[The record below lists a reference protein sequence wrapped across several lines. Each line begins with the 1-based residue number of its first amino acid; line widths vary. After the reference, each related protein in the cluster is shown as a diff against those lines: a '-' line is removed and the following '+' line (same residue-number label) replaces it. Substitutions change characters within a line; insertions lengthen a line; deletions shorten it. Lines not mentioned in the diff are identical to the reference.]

1 MAENRVQGFVNLI
14 SCVLIPSIGEPIQI
28 GKLASEINIYQD
40 LNYPYMT
47 CDIVISDSV
56 GLFATMDRGAA
67 RQGGFTGQEILVLQ
81 YATGDKNER
90 SHAFLLHKVLTRG
103 DVKEKKEV
111 IVISGISIEK
121 HFTYDKKISRAYGGE
136 KGNSVDKI
144 VKSIVDE
151 FIYNKTAKAVYGK
164 IAGVTNVSIKKF
176 NHFDETRSKL
186 RIVLPSVEPMEA
198 IKMLTGEADNDTG
211 APHFIFYEDHDGYQF
226 ADVSKLVTDEP
237 QFSFEYA
244 PAGYHEVNYN
254 IIEYDVLK
262 QNDLFD
268 ALEKGLAKSRTI
280 NLDILK
286 KQKREVVYD
295 YSKSGPKF
303 SKLNNSFLV
312 PGYSEEQAPD
322 AVIHLV
328 TSRTGHDTEGSGFS
342 VKDLHGYDQG
352 GENFLPLH
360 KNVHTAARASYRK
373 HLSNFML
380 RVVVPGNSG
389 INVGRTCILNIPQ
402 PTINDTGAT
411 DTKPDKYLSG
421 IYLITEVRDQ
431 IQKGREM
438 FTTMTMIKDSESMVT
453 KSAPEEDW
461 KRPR

>member
-1 MAENRVQGFVNLI
+1 MMAEKRVQGSVNLI
-14 SCVLIPSIGEPIQI
+14 DCILVPSVGSPVQI
-28 GKLASEINIYQD
+28 GKLATEINIYQD

-47 CDIVISDSV
+47 CDIVIEDSV
-56 GLFATMDRGAA
+56 ALFATMDRGAT
-67 RQGGFTGQEILVLQ
+67 RQGGFTGQEVLVLQ
-81 YATGDKNER
+81 YNTGYDDEGFKKR
-90 SHAFLLHKVLTRG
+90 SHAFLLHKVLSRG
-103 DVKEKKEV
+103 DIKEKQEA
-111 IVISGISIEK
+111 IVIHGVSIEK
-121 HFTYDKKISRAYGGE
+121 HLAFDKKISRAYGGE

-144 VKSIVDE
+144 VKSIVEE
-151 FIYNKTAKAVYGK
+151 FVYNKAAKEIYGK
-164 IAGVTNVSIKKF
+164 IAGATNVSIKKF

-186 RIVLPSVEPMEA
+186 RIVLPRVEPIEA
-198 IKMLTGEADNDTG
+198 IKMLIGEADNDTG
-211 APHFIFYEDHDGYQF
+211 EPHFIFYENHDGYQF

-237 QFSFEYA
+237 QYAYEYSA
-244 PAGYHEVNYN
+244 AGYHEVNYN
-254 IIEYDVLK
+254 IIQYDVLK
-262 QNDLFD
+262 QNDLFG
-268 ALEKGLAKSRTI
+268 ALEMGLVKSRTI

-312 PGYSEEQAPD
+312 PGVSGD
-322 AVIHLV
+322 DTVVHLL

-389 INVGRTCILNIPQ
+389 INVGRTCILHIPQ
-402 PTINDTGAT
+402 ATINDTGAT

-421 IYLITEVRDQ
+421 IYLITEVRDS
-431 IQKGREM
+431 IKSGKEM
-438 FTTMTMIKDSESMVT
+438 STTMTMIKDSESRVT

-461 KRPR
+461 R